1 MSLISVRNLPP
12 KPASISDTG
21 LSINFIAD
29 LALKIMYARNLTVG
43 QDIAESIR
51 LPLAGVV
58 DKLLESLRLQRLIE
72 VSGSTGL
79 GRSLYRYAIS
89 QSGRERA
96 RELMEQNE
104 YIGPAPVTLEAYS
117 QMVKAQSTASQVLS
131 HDDLKRVLSHLVLGD
146 TIIDQ
151 LGPAI
156 NSRRSIFLFG
166 STGNGKTS
174 IGLAIGSMLPGAI
187 WIPYAVTVEGQIIKL
202 FDALHHRAISDS
214 LHDEEPATER
224 SGLLSHLSRA
234 KVSEDEA
241 AAPAAQSEPRYDR
254 RWVRIHRPLIISGG
268 ELTLK
273 NFSLVLDPTTRY
285 YEAPQQMKANGG
297 VFLIDDLGRQTVS
310 PREIL
315 NRWIVPLEKQVDYL
329 TLASG
334 FKFPVPFDALIL
346 FATNLNPEQVADEVI
361 LRRIHNQVHIPD
373 PTWAEFR
380 EIFRREAA
388 NRTIPYSDDSLQ
400 HIIMEYYVK
409 WKRRPRGVHPRDLLD
424 ELVDVAHFQGVP
436 PIMSIELMDV
446 ACRSYFL
453 V

>member
-1 MSLISVRNLPP
+1 VSLISVRNLPA
-12 KPASISDTG
+12 KPASIPETG
-21 LSINFIAD
+21 LTIKYLVD
-29 LALKIMYARNLTVG
+29 LALKTMYVRGLTMG
-43 QDIAESIR
+43 DEIADAIR
-51 LPLAGVV
+51 LPFEGVT
-58 DKLLESLRLQRLIE
+58 DKLLDSLRLERLIE
-72 VSGSTGL
+72 VSGSAGI
-79 GRSLYRYAIS
+79 GRSLYRYAVS
-89 QSGRERA
+89 QKGRERA
-96 RELMEQNE
+96 RELMDQNE
-104 YIGPAPVTLEAYS
+104 YVGPAPVTLEAYT
-117 QMVKAQSTASQVLS
+117 QMVNAQTLADKVVTR
-131 HDDLKRVLSHLVLGD
+131 DDLKRVLSHLVLGD
-146 TIIDQ
+146 QIFNQ

-174 IGLAIGSMLPGAI
+174 IGLAIGTMLSGAI
-187 WIPYAVTVEGQIIKL
+187 WIPYAVSVEGQIIKL
-202 FDALHHRAISDS
+202 FDALHHRAISEINP
-214 LHDEEPATER
+214 DEAATER

-234 KVSEDEA
+234 RTSGDVVPTLA
-241 AAPAAQSEPRYDR
+241 ARSEPRYDR

-297 VFLIDDLGRQTVS
+297 VFLIDDLGRQPVS

-329 TLASG
+329 TMASG
-334 FKFPVPFDALIL
+334 FKFQIPFDALLL

-361 LRRIHNQVHIPD
+361 LRRIRNQVHIPD

-380 EIFRREAA
+380 EIFRREAN
-388 NRTIPYSDDSLQ
+388 NRTIPYSDDCLQ
-400 HIIMEYYVK
+400 HVITEYYVK
-409 WKRRPRGVHPRDLLD
+409 LKRRPRGVHPRDLLD
-424 ELVDVAHFQGVP
+424 ELMDVAHFQGVP
-436 PIMSIELMDV
+436 PTMSKELMDL